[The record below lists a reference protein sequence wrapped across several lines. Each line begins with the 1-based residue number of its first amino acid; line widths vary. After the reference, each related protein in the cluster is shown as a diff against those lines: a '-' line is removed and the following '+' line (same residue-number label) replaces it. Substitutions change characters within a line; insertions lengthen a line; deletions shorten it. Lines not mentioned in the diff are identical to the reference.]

1 MLKMMTWIFIQRD
14 KEPSTFSKL
23 YFTKKRIWIS
33 SFPWFSVQLNVNKK
47 GAEYKGLGII
57 IKK

>member
-1 MLKMMTWIFIQRD
+1 MTWIFIQRD

-33 SFPWFSVQLNVNKK
+33 SFPWFLVQLNVNKK
-47 GAEYKGLGII
+47 GAVGGGNTKGQVLL
-57 IKK
+57 